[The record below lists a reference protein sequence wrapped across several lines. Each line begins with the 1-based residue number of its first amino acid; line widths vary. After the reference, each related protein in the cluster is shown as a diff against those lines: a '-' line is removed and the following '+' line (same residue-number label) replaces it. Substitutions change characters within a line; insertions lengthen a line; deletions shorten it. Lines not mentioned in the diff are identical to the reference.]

1 MSARVAVMIVT
12 LVASASCSS
21 QSFEPGRDILLYDG
35 DGTSRNDV
43 AAIEAILT
51 KNKLSYSKI
60 DFRQLSSL
68 DETQLLRSKLLI
80 VPGGD
85 YIEMAEGLSDE
96 SVAKVRNAVDR
107 GLNYLGICAGAILAG
122 YTAGKCFDLT
132 SGVKFDFYDDVNRN
146 VHKNVVTITSA
157 EGETCEQYWEDGPQL
172 NGWGSVVSK
181 YPDGT
186 AATVQGD
193 YGQGRVI
200 LCGFH
205 PEAPESW
212 RRGLSF
218 KTSAAASNAYALMLI
233 EAALNRRELPH
244 Y

>member
-1 MSARVAVMIVT
+1 MTARVAVLIVT

-21 QSFEPGRDILLYDG
+21 PSFEPGRDILLYDG
-35 DGTSRNDV
+35 AGTSRNDV
-43 AAIEAILT
+43 AAIEAILKT
-51 KNKLSYSKI
+51 NKLSYSKI
-60 DFRQLSSL
+60 NSRELSSL
-68 DETQLLRSKLLI
+68 AESQLLRSKLLI
-80 VPGGD
+80 VPGGN
-85 YIEMAEGLSDE
+85 YIDMAEGLSAE

-122 YTAGKCFDLT
+122 HTTGKCFDLT
-132 SGVKFDFYDDVNRN
+132 AGVTFDFYADVNRN
-146 VHKNVVTITSA
+146 VHKNVVTITTA
-157 EGETCEQYWEDGPQL
+157 EGESCEQYWEDGPQL

-181 YPDGT
+181 YPDDS

-193 YGQGRVI
+193 FGMGRVI

-212 RRGLSF
+212 RRGMSF
-218 KTSAAASNAYALMLI
+218 HASAAASNAYALMLI
-233 EAALNRRELPH
+233 EAALDRRELPH